1 MSYRNYS
8 KALKIISNFDEYD
21 SGNGVSEQCIMNAE
35 KILGINFSKQIRNYL
50 TNYGYI
56 EFFGVELYGIIDEE
70 ISYDSVE
77 GCMVEWSVVQ
87 RKKSGLNHSWLPIK
101 FDDDGFMSFF
111 DFSNLNEE
119 NEPSVISAVL
129 TDNGWTVKEK
139 LADDFGD
146 YLLYLIDEYES
157 E

>member
-1 MSYRNYS
+1 MSYTNFS
-8 KALKIISNFDEYD
+8 KALEILKGFDDYD
-21 SGNGVSEQCIMNAE
+21 SGSGVSAQCISNAE
-35 KILGINFSKQIRNYL
+35 KKLGINFSQQISHYL

-87 RKKSGLNHSWLPIK
+87 REKYGLNHLWLPIK
-101 FDDDGFMSFF
+101 FDDDGCMAFF
-111 DFSNLNEE
+111 DFSDLNKE
-119 NEPSVISAVL
+119 NEPSIISAVL
-129 TDNGWTVKEK
+129 TNNGWVLNEK

-146 YLLYLIDEYES
+146 YLLCLIDEYEN